1 MPIKKAW
8 SLTKRALR
16 EAGSTA
22 QTVGRAAWEIDN
34 AIGSGPTRR
43 GALKGANAAMDASL
57 LALRGIGAAYDATAG
72 RATDAITS
80 RIRGQDTT
88 GPAKAWR
95 IADASLIPEYVPPRM
110 SESGTKRGGPKG
122 PRRNKIDSRKRDSRK
137 GAPRRPRQK

>member
-1 MPIKKAW
+1 MPIKF
-8 SLTKRALR
+8 
-16 EAGSTA
+16 
-22 QTVGRAAWEIDN
+22 V
-34 AIGSGPTRR
+34 
-43 GALKGANAAMDASL
+43 LKGANAAMDASL

-110 SESGTKRGGPKG
+110 
-122 PRRNKIDSRKRDSRK
+122 K